1 MGSKGITIKA
11 VQALETGETIWDA
24 GHNEAVKGFGVRRQ
38 TGNPV
43 YVIKY
48 RVFGRQRFVT
58 IGRHGA
64 PWTPETARREAKRLF
79 GLVATGKDPQI
90 EKATAK
96 ENGTF
101 TLRTIVDQYLR
112 YAEKKQ
118 KPRSFAETKRH
129 LNKNWKPLHTTSI
142 FDIQRRHIAVRLGQI
157 EKERGQVAAARSR
170 AALSALF
177 NWAIREGFD
186 LPANPVTGTNK
197 PLEPKSR
204 QRVLSDSA
212 LREIF
217 AAAGDDD
224 YGKIVK
230 LLALT
235 GQRRDEVG
243 GICWSEIDEDRKL
256 WTIPASR
263 TKNRRE
269 HMVPLSDEALAII
282 TTTPRQT
289 DRDFLFG
296 SGPRK
301 ADGEQRG
308 FSGWS
313 KAKAELDQKIL
324 EARRKA
330 DPEAKPFPWILHDL
344 RRTCATVLADRFQ
357 TQPYIVEAILNH
369 VSGHKAGVAGV
380 YNRAKYLIEIQKAL
394 EAWGQFIGALLKD
407 G

>member
-1 MGSKGITIKA
+1 MASKSITIKG
-11 VQALETGETIWDA
+11 VQALKPHETIWDA
-24 GHNEAVKGFGVRRQ
+24 GHNEVVKGFGVRRQ
-38 TGNPV
+38 VGDPV

-79 GLVATGKDPQI
+79 GLIAAGKDPQI
-90 EKATAK
+90 EKTIAK
-96 ENGTF
+96 ENGSF
-101 TLRTIVDQYLR
+101 TLRKIADQYLR

-129 LNKNWKPLHTTSI
+129 LNKNWKPLHKTSI
-142 FDIQRRHIAVRLGQI
+142 FDIQRRHVAVRLGQI
-157 EKERGQVAAARSR
+157 EKERGQVTAARSR

-177 NWAIREGFD
+177 NWAIREGFE
-186 LPANPVTGTNK
+186 LPSNPVTGTNK
-197 PLEPKSR
+197 PPEPKSR
-204 QRVLSDSA
+204 QRVLSDNDLA
-212 LREIF
+212 EILNTVV
-217 AAAGDDD
+217 DDD

-235 GQRRDEVG
+235 GQRREEVG
-243 GICWSEIDEDRKL
+243 GMRWSEIDQDKKL
-256 WTIPASR
+256 WTIPPFR

-269 HMVPLSDEALAII
+269 HLVPLPNEALAII
-282 TTTPRQT
+282 ETIPRNA
-289 DRDFLFG
+289 DRNFLFG

-301 ADGEQRG
+301 AGDKERG

-313 KAKAELDQKIL
+313 KAKTELDQKIL
-324 EARRKA
+324 ERRRSA
-330 DPEAKPFPWILHDL
+330 NPEATPLPWVLHDL
-344 RRTCATVLADRFQ
+344 RRTCATMLADRFH
-357 TQPYIVEAILNH
+357 TPPHIVEAILNH

-380 YNRAKYLIEIQKAL
+380 YNRAKYLSEIQKSLGVWAL
-394 EAWGQFIGALLKD
+394 HIGNLLK